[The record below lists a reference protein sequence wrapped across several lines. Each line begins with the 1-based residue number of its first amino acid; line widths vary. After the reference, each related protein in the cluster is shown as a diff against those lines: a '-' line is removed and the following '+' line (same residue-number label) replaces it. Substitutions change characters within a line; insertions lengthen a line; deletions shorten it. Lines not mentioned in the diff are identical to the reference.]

1 MKKKI
6 LAILALLLCANL
18 TISSLPEKAI
28 ELSVC
33 GSENTSVIADILEYP
48 ESGSRSCEP
57 GGMDEGF

>member
-6 LAILALLLCANL
+6 LTILALLLCANL

-33 GSENTSVIADILEYP
+33 GSENSSVIADNLEYP

-57 GGMDEGF
+57 NDVDDGF